1 MLEKKNDLAVNKD
14 NLNEVVSAVLHD
26 MTLEQLAHY
35 ATKFASRGVVTESG
49 YELPQS
55 AGGGVDGVFGID
67 TDFPV
72 SIAMG
77 QTWNTNLMDK
87 VGNVI
92 GTEIRGKHAFDDPNT
107 LVFAAVSDMRG
118 NPLCGRYYESF
129 SEDSYVTSQM
139 AAAMCSGISGKDE
152 FYLLGQPATKHFFGY
167 QAEWNHYT
175 SSNYFNKRT
184 LMNEQL
190 KGFYGALKSGEAI
203 GVMTAF
209 GGVNGIP
216 NALAI
221 NNDKVPL
228 PHPYHIFS
236 ISDFNNDYRLSGGLG
251 NGFDKVYVT
260 NAQYIAALMI
270 KAKTTSNNIMDT
282 MVTEQDFITAV
293 QDGILD
299 VTRQDLEEMIRP
311 QVELWFRTGL
321 YGRDKYPY
329 IQLCKDFVPLNAND
343 DTHKE
348 VALQAADESIVL
360 LKNTGNLL
368 PLSIDKNILVTG
380 ILGDKII
387 KPFYTVDGIKDFEHA
402 HLTLYEALKER
413 VGTAGRIDYNDN
425 LSLTNTYLKSQKNQK
440 YIKVDS
446 EGNLYASE
454 SDINTA
460 TLFQIINWGQDV
472 YSIRIASTDEYMQ
485 VKSNYQDVCVKKLEK
500 AEKIPVFTYE
510 DWNGTRAMRYG
521 AILTSVAQQ
530 LISGVQFYEYFI
542 SMGYYLL
549 VDDKTNKIVLDG
561 MFRKEPLESERFVP
575 VEISDADDAVDFAS
589 YDYAVV
595 AVGIPIYINGSEK
608 TDRPSMSIGSQEME
622 LVNSVASK
630 FKGRTIVLVCS
641 EMPLDVE
648 AIKNN
653 PDVAAI
659 ISYAY
664 GGQYG
669 GWALA
674 RTIYGDSNP
683 SARLTITWPNNISH
697 LPPLTPEPWIDPRY
711 TINMKETEPSSNKLT
726 YMYQTENIMYPF
738 GYGLSYGNFVYSDV
752 AVGLSGDFITVS
764 ASIKNLARAGKEVV
778 QIYAVKKST
787 FYGEYMPL
795 KKLIAFTKTD
805 VIAENETAALSL
817 NIPLASLEQWFENI
831 NRYAIEEGEVDIV
844 VVGTGYQSD
853 IVTLKIPGET
863 IPPTSVFRERN
874 VWDIAG
880 YTDGICGSEVSKT
893 ETMMKH
899 TFHCACE
906 SNKETGYIVIPKT
919 VISSGIM
926 SLRVAAAG
934 KGTIELRLNGIDGEC
949 LGIIDVSD
957 TGAADYQLVSRENNR
972 IITGQESRYVEKSVA
987 VHTEAAVADLYLV
1000 IKGAGI
1006 KIDTICLHKE
1016 IVTADW
1022 RTFQGNSENNGVFEA
1037 DYNLMNGPVS
1047 EKSVQMSLSGEIW
1060 GSAGGETLT
1069 YNENGKNYIFTQ
1081 YSDNADGI
1089 HMRAYDV
1096 ENPEKVLWDRQ
1107 LYKDIISAAQ
1117 LSTPVIINDSRHG
1130 DTIYAASTQYNK
1142 VFGTFEYP
1150 LTIDAGSSNT
1160 LKVDRVILVGHYH
1173 VIKIAT
1179 GLTAS
1184 APGDFSAEVILSSDQ
1199 NTYVFNADCRE
1210 GVFVISLNAE
1220 SAENREV
1227 IQAGVYALTVAIH
1240 NKTKKAVLA
1249 NIRILIPHWELCR
1262 IRDITGKASLT
1273 RLLRSS
1279 GEAATPVKYLNG
1291 ALYFGTYDSYSSYL
1305 KFLPEKYTLSRCNPN
1320 AGDGF
1325 YWGGMTQIN
1334 VADKEYLICG
1344 SDLGNIYLMDEE
1356 ESFSSMGGEPVK
1368 TIPLGD
1374 YLENAGAVHS
1384 SICQSED
1391 YVYFTS
1397 ENGYL
1402 WRAETATLLDEKPK
1416 LEYLKLSGSS
1426 SSTPAVAGNY
1436 AFVGTGAK
1444 AVNGTEAGGIDI
1456 VSIAGGAFKKA
1467 AAIYGIGPVT
1477 ASPIVDRENGGYYIY
1492 FTTNETAG
1500 HGYCY
1505 LYKDNAVSKIWETD
1519 AHYALQGMSAGDG
1532 FLAYGDGS
1540 GQLHII
1546 K

>member
-1 MLEKKNDLAVNKD
+1 MMKKIENLTVNKD
-14 NLNEVVSAVLHD
+14 NLNETVTDILHD
-26 MTLEQLAHY
+26 MTIEQLAHY
-35 ATKFASRGVVTESG
+35 ASKFATRGVVTGSG

-55 AGGGVDGVFGID
+55 ANGGKDGIFGVD

-72 SIAMG
+72 PIAMG
-77 QTWNTNLMDK
+77 QTWNTELMDK

-92 GTEIRGKHAFDDPNT
+92 GTEVRGEFDFDNPNT

-118 NPLCGRYYESF
+118 NPLCGRYYETF
-129 SEDSYVTSQM
+129 SEDSFLTNCM
-139 AAAMCSGISGKDE
+139 ARAMCGGIRGKDE
-152 FYLLGQPATKHFFGY
+152 FYLLSQPATKHYFGY
-167 QAEWNHYT
+167 QAEWNRLT
-175 SSNYFNKRT
+175 SNNYFNKRT
-184 LMNEQL
+184 LMDEQL
-190 KGFYGALKSGEAI
+190 KGFYDALKSGEAI
-203 GVMTAF
+203 GVMTSF
-209 GGVNGIP
+209 GGTNGIP
-216 NALAI
+216 NALSLYNAEI
-221 NNDKVPL
+221 AL
-228 PHPYHIFS
+228 PAPYHLFS
-236 ISDFNNDYRLSGGLG
+236 ISDFNNDYNLSSGLG
-251 NGFDKVYVT
+251 NGFDEVYV
-260 NAQYIAALMI
+260 NNFQYIAALMI
-270 KAKTTSNNIMDT
+270 KAKTTSNNMLASL
-282 MVTEQDFITAV
+282 VSEQDFANAV
-293 QDGILD
+293 LDGILD
-299 VTRQDLEEMIRP
+299 VTRVDLEEMIRP
-311 QVELWFRTGL
+311 QIELWLRTGL
-321 YGRDKYPY
+321 YGREKYPY
-329 IQLCKDFVPLNAND
+329 LQLCKDAVPLNSND
-343 DTHKE
+343 NGHKA
-348 VALQAADESIVL
+348 VALQAAEESIVL
-360 LKNTGNLL
+360 LKNTGGLL
-368 PLSIDKNILVTG
+368 PIPSDKNILVTG
-380 ILGDKII
+380 ILSNTLI
-387 KPFYTVDGIKDFEHA
+387 KPFYAVDGLKEFEHA
-402 HLTLYEALKER
+402 HLTPCEALKEY
-413 VGTAGRIDYNDN
+413 VGERAKVVFDDN
-425 LSLTNTYLKSQKNQK
+425 LSLTTVYLKSEKNKK
-440 YIKVDS
+440 YLKVNSD
-446 EGNLYASE
+446 NYLYASE
-454 SDINTA
+454 DNTDSA
-460 TLFQIINWGQDV
+460 TLFQIIDWGQDV
-472 YSIRIASTDEYMQ
+472 YSVRKAFTNEYMQ
-485 VKSNYQDVCVKKLEK
+485 YKDSSICFVKLEK
-500 AEKIPVFTYE
+500 TDQIPIFTYE
-510 DWNGTRAMRYG
+510 NWDGMRAMRHG
-521 AILTSVAQQ
+521 ALLTYHMQQ
-530 LISGVQFYEYFI
+530 VISNVPFYEYYI

-549 VDDKTNKIVLDG
+549 VDDRTNQIILDG
-561 MFRKEPLESERFVP
+561 IFRKEPLDSERFAA
-575 VEISDADDAVDFAS
+575 VEALDVNENIDFSDF
-589 YDYAVV
+589 DYAVV
-595 AVGIPIYINGSEK
+595 AVGIPVYMNGSEG
-608 TDRPSMSIGSQEME
+608 TDRPSMSIGSQQTN
-622 LVNSVASK
+622 LVKDVASK
-630 FKGRTIVLVCS
+630 FRGRTIVLVCT
-641 EMPLDVE
+641 ELPLD
-648 AIKNN
+648 IKEITEN
-653 PDVAAI
+653 PDVAAVI
-659 ISYAY
+659 FYPY

-752 AVGLSGDFITVS
+752 SVGLTGDFITVS

-778 QIYAVKKST
+778 QIYAVKKSA

-805 VIAENETAALSL
+805 VIAENATAALSF

-853 IVTLKIPGET
+853 ITTLKIPGET

-934 KGTIELRLNGIDGEC
+934 KGTIELRVNGIDGEC
-949 LGIIDVSD
+949 LGIIEVSA
-957 TGAADYQLVSRENNR
+957 TGAANYQLVSRENNR

-987 VHTEAAVADLYLV
+987 VHTEAAIADLYLV
-1000 IKGAGI
+1000 IRGTGI
-1006 KIDTICLHKE
+1006 KVDTICLHKE

-1022 RTFQGNSENNGVFEA
+1022 RTFQENSENNGVFEA

-1117 LSTPVIINDSRHG
+1117 LSTPVIINDSRYG

-1160 LKVDRVILVGHYH
+1160 IKVDRVNLAGHYH

-1199 NTYVFNADCRE
+1199 NTYVFSAVCRE

-1220 SAENREV
+1220 SAENRGV
-1227 IQAGVYALTVAIH
+1227 IQAGVYVLTVTIH
-1240 NKTKKAVLA
+1240 NKTKKAVSA

-1262 IRDITGKASLT
+1262 ICDITGKASLT

-1325 YWGGMTQIN
+1325 YWGGMTRIS
-1334 VADKEYLICG
+1334 VAGKEYLICG

-1356 ESFSSMGGEPVK
+1356 KSFSSMGGESVK

-1374 YLENAGAVHS
+1374 YLEDAGAVHS
-1384 SICQSED
+1384 SICLSED

-1402 WRAETATLLDEKPK
+1402 WRAEIATLLDEKPK

-1426 SSTPAVAGNY
+1426 SSTPAVAGDY

-1467 AAIYGIGPVT
+1467 AAIYGIGSVT
-1477 ASPIVDRENGGYYIY
+1477 ASPIVDRENDGYYIY

-1505 LYKDNAVSKIWETD
+1505 LYKDNAVSRIWETD

-1532 FLAYGDGS
+1532 FLACGDGG
-1540 GQLHII
+1540 GQLYII

>member
-1 MLEKKNDLAVNKD
+1 MMKKVGNLIVNKD
-14 NLNEVVSAVLHD
+14 NLNETVSDILHD
-26 MTLEQLAHY
+26 MTIEQLAHY
-35 ATKFASRGVVTESG
+35 ASKFATRGVVTESG

-55 AGGGVDGVFGID
+55 ANGGMDGIFGVD

-72 SIAMG
+72 PIAMG
-77 QTWNTNLMDK
+77 QTWNTELMDK

-92 GTEIRGKHAFDDPNT
+92 GTEVRGKFDFDNPNT

-118 NPLCGRYYESF
+118 NPLCGRYYETF
-129 SEDSYVTSQM
+129 SEDSFLTNRM
-139 AAAMCSGISGKDE
+139 AQAMCGGIRGKDE
-152 FYLLGQPATKHFFGY
+152 FYLLSQPATKHYFGY
-167 QAEWNHYT
+167 QAEWNRLT
-175 SSNYFNKRT
+175 SNNYFDKRT
-184 LMNEQL
+184 LMDEQL
-190 KGFYGALKSGEAI
+190 KGFYDAIKSGEAT
-203 GVMTAF
+203 GVMTSF
-209 GGVNGIP
+209 GGTNGIP
-216 NALAI
+216 NALSLYNAEI
-221 NNDKVPL
+221 AP
-228 PHPYHIFS
+228 PTPYHLFS
-236 ISDFNNDYRLSGGLG
+236 ISDFNNDYNLSTGLG
-251 NGFDKVYVT
+251 NGFDKVYVD
-260 NAQYIAALMI
+260 NFQYIAALMI
-270 KAKTTSNNIMDT
+270 KAKTTSNNMLASL
-282 MVTEQDFITAV
+282 VSEQDFANAV
-293 QDGILD
+293 LDGVLD
-299 VTRQDLEEMIRP
+299 VTRVDLENMIRP
-311 QVELWFRTGL
+311 QIELWLRTGL
-321 YGRDKYPY
+321 YSQGKYPY
-329 IQLCKDFVPLNAND
+329 MQLCQDAAPLNSD
-343 DTHKE
+343 DAGHKE
-348 VALQAADESIVL
+348 VALQTAEESIVL
-360 LKNTGNLL
+360 LKNTGGLL
-368 PLSIDKNILVTG
+368 PVPAGGNILVTG
-380 ILGDKII
+380 ILSNTLI
-387 KPFYTVDGIKDFEHA
+387 KPFYAVDGIKEFEHA
-402 HLTLYEALKER
+402 YLTPYEAIKEY
-413 VGTAGRIDYNDN
+413 VGGSAKVTFDDN
-425 LSLTNTYLKSQKNQK
+425 LSLTTVYLKSEKTQK
-440 YIKVDS
+440 YLKVDS
-446 EGNLYASE
+446 DGQLYASE
-454 SDINTA
+454 DNTNSA
-460 TLFQIINWGQDV
+460 TLFQVIDWGQNV
-472 YSIRIASTDEYMQ
+472 YSIRKAFTNEYMQ
-485 VKSNYQDVCVKKLEK
+485 CKDSNICFVKLEK
-500 AEKIPVFTYE
+500 TDQIPIFTYE
-510 DWNGTRAMRYG
+510 DWNGMRAIRYG
-521 AILTSVAQQ
+521 ALLTYHMQQ
-530 LISGVQFYEYFI
+530 VISNVPFYEYYI

-549 VDDKTNKIVLDG
+549 VDDKTNQIILDG
-561 MFRKEPLESERFVP
+561 IFRKEPLDSERFAAV
-575 VEISDADDAVDFAS
+575 DAVDVNDNINFTD

-595 AVGIPIYINGSEK
+595 AVGIPVYMNASEG

-853 IVTLKIPGET
+853 IVTLKISGET

-972 IITGQESRYVEKSVA
+972 IITGQESRYIEKSVA

-1199 NTYVFNADCRE
+1199 NTYVFNAYCRE

-1227 IQAGVYALTVAIH
+1227 IQTGVYALTVTIH
-1240 NKTKKAVLA
+1240 NKTKKAVSA

-1325 YWGGMTQIN
+1325 YWGGMTQIS
-1334 VADKEYLICG
+1334 VTGKEYLICG

-1384 SICQSED
+1384 SICLSED

-1467 AAIYGIGPVT
+1467 TAIYGIGPVT
-1477 ASPIVDRENGGYYIY
+1477 ASPIVDRENDGYYIY

-1505 LYKDNAVSKIWETD
+1505 LYKDNTASKIWETD